1 MAEFV
6 PHSNSGVS
14 GCYFFFERDLNQ
26 VNDRIYSMSIAKEI
40 NLAGERDEL
49 CAENKLSP
57 LALTSDRITVSELLA
72 SQTAIS
78 LKNASLYSDLQRSE
92 AFLAEAQS
100 LSHTGSFGWGVANG
114 EVYWSS
120 ETYKIF
126 DYDRAAKPTLEM
138 VLRRTHPDDRDLV
151 QQALNRASEARADFE
166 EVMEVCGRPSRLCD
180 FELRLLMP
188 DGSVKHLR
196 LSSRALTT
204 SSGDLE
210 FVGAVTDVTA
220 AKQAEEKSRRDEHEL
235 RRITDA
241 IPQLIIVL
249 DPDGRM
255 VYVNRMML
263 EYTGLSIEEMQAES
277 SRDRIFHP
285 EDMERLR
292 DVRRNALLEGV
303 PFETERRILGKDGKY
318 RWFLVRYSP
327 FRDEQ
332 GRLTRWYAT
341 GTDIEDRK
349 VAEQHLQNENIA
361 LREEIDRFSMF
372 EEIVGAS
379 TALSTVLARV
389 AKVAP
394 TDSTVLITGE
404 TGTGKELIAR
414 AIHKGSRRAQRAFV
428 SVNCAALAPSLIS
441 SELFGHEKGA
451 FTGATQRRVGRF
463 ELANGGTLFLDEVG
477 ELPLDTQISLLRV
490 LQEREFERVGGK
502 ERIKVDVRIIAATNR
517 DLNVAQADGTFRSD
531 LFYRLNVFP
540 IQVPPLR
547 ERREDI
553 AMLLEYFLR
562 RYAKQAGKVFRSIDR
577 HTLNFFREY
586 DWPGNIRE
594 LQNVVERSVILSPD
608 NVFCVDNSW
617 LPSIPCSQRKR
628 QRHED
633 GSGDDSQHE
642 RDMIESALA
651 QSRGRISGPR
661 GAASRLGLPPSTL
674 NSLIKKLKIRKSRF
688 KLG

>member
-1 MAEFV
+1 
-6 PHSNSGVS
+6 
-14 GCYFFFERDLNQ
+14 
-26 VNDRIYSMSIAKEI
+26 
-40 NLAGERDEL
+40 
-49 CAENKLSP
+49 
-57 LALTSDRITVSELLA
+57 LL
-72 SQTAIS
+72 
-78 LKNASLYSDLQRSE
+78 
-92 AFLAEAQS
+92 
-100 LSHTGSFGWGVANG
+100 
-114 EVYWSS
+114 
-120 ETYKIF
+120 
-126 DYDRAAKPTLEM
+126 P
-138 VLRRTHPDDRDLV
+138 
-151 QQALNRASEARADFE
+151 
-166 EVMEVCGRPSRLCD
+166 
-180 FELRLLMP
+180 P
-188 DGSVKHLR
+188 DGAVKHLR
-196 LSSRALTT
+196 LSSRALTA

-220 AKQAEEKSRRDEHEL
+220 AKQADDKSRQDEHEL

-241 IPQLIIVL
+241 IPQLIVVL
-249 DPDGRM
+249 NPDGRM

-263 EYTGLSIEEMQAES
+263 EYTGLSIEEMQAEN

-292 DVRRNALLEGV
+292 DVRRNALLKGV
-303 PFETERRILGKDGKY
+303 PFETERRILGTDGKY

-349 VAEQHLQNENIA
+349 VAEQRLQNENVA
-361 LREEIDRFSMF
+361 LREEVDRFSMF

-379 TALSTVLARV
+379 NALSTVLARV
-389 AKVAP
+389 VKVAP
-394 TDSTVLITGE
+394 MDSTVLITGE

-414 AIHKGSRRAQRAFV
+414 AIHKRSRRAERAFV
-428 SVNCAALAPSLIS
+428 SVNCAALVPSLIS

-451 FTGATQRRVGRF
+451 FTGATQRRAGRF
-463 ELANGGTLFLDEVG
+463 ELANGGTLFMDEVG

-517 DLNVAQADGTFRSD
+517 DLNAAQADRTFRSD

-553 AMLLEYFLR
+553 AMLLEYFLH
-562 RYAKQAGKVFRSIDR
+562 RYAKQAGKIFRSIDQQ
-577 HTLNFFREY
+577 TLDFLKSYE
-586 DWPGNIRE
+586 WPGNIRE

-608 NVFCVDNSW
+608 SVFCVDDSW
-617 LPSIPCSQRKR
+617 MQSIPCSQHKRKM
-628 QRHED
+628 HDD
-633 GSGDDSQHE
+633 GDDDDSQRE
-642 RDMIESALA
+642 RDIIESALA

-661 GAASRLGLPPSTL
+661 GAAARLGLPPSTL
-674 NSLIKKLKIRKSRF
+674 NSRIEMLKIRKNRF